1 MGLGSHGRA
10 QRLAN
15 DAQRP
20 AMGLSTSAMGLPP
33 PPPPPP
39 PPAPPP
45 PPPPPL
51 NVGLRPRC
59 GAQPPSSRPTAALAL
74 AMQSLT
80 ETPL

>member
-20 AMGLSTSAMGLPP
+20 AMGLSTSAMGL
-33 PPPPPP
+33 
-39 PPAPPP
+39 PP